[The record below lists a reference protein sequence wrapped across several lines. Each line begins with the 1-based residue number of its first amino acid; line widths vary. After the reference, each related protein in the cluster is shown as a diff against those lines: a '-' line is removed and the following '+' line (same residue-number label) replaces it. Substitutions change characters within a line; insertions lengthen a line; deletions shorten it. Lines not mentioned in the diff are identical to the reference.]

1 MPNSNSQ
8 QVSGLIGRRV
18 KSSSQNC
25 SSTMSSIRTSLP
37 PLPQGNPSRFP
48 EYLSDSIKPLIGTQ
62 HAEVREHGYG
72 LSFRAEHHP
81 PPNGHSF
88 GQGQRIGMRG
98 LAGDSR
104 VGRHV

>member
-1 MPNSNSQ
+1 MAF
-8 QVSGLIGRRV
+8 LH
-18 KSSSQNC
+18 
-25 SSTMSSIRTSLP
+25 
-37 PLPQGNPSRFP
+37 NPSVSCLMLRLRSVSCLSLAMANNKERPQNTFP
-48 EYLSDSIKPLIGTQ
+48 TLSNPLIGTQ

-98 LAGDSR
+98 LARDSR